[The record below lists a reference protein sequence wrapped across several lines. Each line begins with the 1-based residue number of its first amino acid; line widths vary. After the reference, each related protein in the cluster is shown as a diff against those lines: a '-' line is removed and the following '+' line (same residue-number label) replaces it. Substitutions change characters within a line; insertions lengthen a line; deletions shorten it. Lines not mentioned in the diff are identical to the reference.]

1 VSVRPLLLFLG
12 TILIVIG
19 VIWIFQGAGMLKGSF
34 MTGQTFW
41 LWMGVAAALV
51 GVALLARGLRRVSR

>member
-1 VSVRPLLLFLG
+1 VRPLLLFLG